1 MSSPS
6 TIRED
11 TKTTVKWLGNIAFE
25 GATASGHKVLMDGH
39 SEYGGEDKGARP
51 MEMLLLGLGG
61 CSSIDVM
68 LILNKSKQNV
78 TDCVAEVSAT
88 RADNIPK
95 VFTHIHVHFV
105 VTGHQIDEGR
115 VKRAV
120 ELSAE
125 KYCSASLMLA
135 KSAKITHSY
144 EIAEV

>member
-11 TKTTVKWLGNIAFE
+11 TKTTVTWKGNIAFE
-25 GATASGHKVLMDGH
+25 GATDSGHKVMMDGH
-39 SEYGGEDKGARP
+39 SDFGGEDKGARP

-68 LILNKSKQNV
+68 LILNKSKQDV
-78 TDCVAEVSAT
+78 TDCVAEITAT

-105 VTGHQIDEGR
+105 VTGNNIDEKR

-125 KYCSASLMLA
+125 KYCSASLMLSQA
-135 KSAKITHSY
+135 SEITHSY
-144 EIAEV
+144 EIK